1 MRLSTPSMPGISGD
15 IYVHHSSFLNAN
27 QPITHCHS
35 EVAAKYTAYK
45 VYSVQHIEIGF
56 YSPKRRHWLLMKGMK
71 CSRHAVMASYPAEL
85 TTDIPEHS
93 FLDSGKIQSA
103 E

>member
-15 IYVHHSSFLNAN
+15 IYEHHSSFLNAN
-27 QPITHCHS
+27 HPITHCGC
-35 EVAAKYTAYK
+35 KDK

-56 YSPKRRHWLLMKGMK
+56 YSPKKRHLFLMKGMK